1 MKTRLSFLILS
12 IAMSTSVFAADR
24 GYFGFSMK
32 VDGEGFFL
40 NPTLRSIT
48 IEKVV
53 PKSPAA
59 LAGIEAGDE
68 VIEVAGRTV
77 AGTKGRELQ
86 PLAEKEVGQPLTV
99 KVRHRNGEVVS
110 VTMVAVSKSSLE

>member
-1 MKTRLSFLILS
+1 MKKRLLVLVLS
-12 IAMSTSVFAADR
+12 IVMPSAVFAADR

-32 VDGEGFFL
+32 VDGDGSLL

-48 IEKVV
+48 IEKVL

-59 LAGIEAGDE
+59 LAGVEAGDE
-68 VIEVAGRTV
+68 VIEVGGRTV

-86 PLAEKEVGQPLTV
+86 PLTEKEVGQPLNV
-99 KVRHRNGEVVS
+99 KVRHRNGDVVS
-110 VTMVAVSKSSLE
+110 VTMVAVAKSSLE